1 MANVNSHWRKSL
13 PAPSRTS
20 IDEITASARA
30 LLEAE
35 GVAAVTMQRVASAVG
50 VRPPSLYKHVRDHG
64 ELMHRVAND
73 VAEELADDLDA
84 AASTGDPGHDLQ
96 SISTAFRAWAARSPA
111 GYGLLTSPV
120 PDSWRQDAELN
131 ARTSAAIRRATQD
144 LVGPDEALD
153 AARTFVA
160 FVHGFVSL
168 ENAGAFRLGGDP
180 ETAYRFGVST
190 LIRAMAR

>member
-1 MANVNSHWRKSL
+1 MANVNSHWRESL

-120 PDSWRQDAELN
+120 PDAWRQDAELN